1 LLSEGLNEL
10 AGDFVPM
17 EGVEM
22 ADPSDAAYVAV
33 DAKLESVLAES
44 GVDLLD
50 CGLAVAFTLRGD
62 DDLGINVRWLG
73 RRPCFEPSLLMPFW
87 LLNGLVFALS
97 VSKGRRSKPA
107 TLLRGAKLGADA
119 GVIAR
124 L

>member
-1 LLSEGLNEL
+1 MLSEGLNEL
-10 AGDFVPM
+10 AGDSVPM
-17 EGVEM
+17 EGVVM
-22 ADPSDAAYVAV
+22 ADPGDAACVAV

-50 CGLAVAFTLRGD
+50 CRLAVAFTLRGD

-73 RRPCFEPSLLMPFW
+73 RLCFEPSLLMPFW

-107 TLLRGAKLGADA
+107 TLLRGVKLGADA
-119 GVIAR
+119 GVKAR